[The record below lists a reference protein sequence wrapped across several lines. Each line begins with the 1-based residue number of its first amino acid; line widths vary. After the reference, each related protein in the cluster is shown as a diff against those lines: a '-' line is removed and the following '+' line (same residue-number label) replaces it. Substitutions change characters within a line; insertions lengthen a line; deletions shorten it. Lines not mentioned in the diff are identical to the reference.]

1 GIPTLYTPGSGQFLT
16 TDDFQSP
23 CMLPK
28 FQPTPVIDIPG
39 EVKNFLEVIQVESLV
54 EINNVVNVEGVERYR
69 IPLNVQDAMDG
80 QIMAMR
86 VDPGAD
92 GPLQST
98 LLGVF
103 TRYYTQWS
111 GSLEFTF
118 MFCGTFM
125 TTGKV
130 IIAYTPPGGDQPES
144 RQQAML
150 GTHVVWDFGLQSSI
164 TLVVP
169 WISSGHFRGT
179 SLDNTIY
186 KYRYYEAG
194 YITMWYQTNMV
205 VPPNFPT
212 TASIL
217 MFVAAQ
223 PNFSLR
229 ILKDR
234 PDVSQTAALQ

>member
-16 TDDFQSP
+16 TDDFQTP

-39 EVKNFLEVIQVESLV
+39 EVKNFLEVVQVESLV
-54 EINNVVNVEGVERYR
+54 EINNVESAEGVARYR

-80 QIMAMR
+80 QIMALR
-86 VDPGAD
+86 VDPGID
-92 GPLQST
+92 GPMQST

-103 TRYYTQWS
+103 TRYYAQWS
-111 GSLEFTF
+111 GSLDFTF

-130 IIAYTPPGGDQPES
+130 IIAYTPPGGDQPTN
-144 RQQAML
+144 RRQAML

-179 SLDNTIY
+179 TLENTIY

-234 PDVSQTAALQ
+234 PDISQEGALQ